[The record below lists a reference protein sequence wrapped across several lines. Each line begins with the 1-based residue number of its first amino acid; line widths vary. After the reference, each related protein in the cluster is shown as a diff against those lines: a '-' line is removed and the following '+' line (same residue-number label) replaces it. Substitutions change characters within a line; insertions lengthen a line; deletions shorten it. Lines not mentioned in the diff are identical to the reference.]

1 MKIRLTNVSVVTPKA
16 EDIADLLIEGERVA
30 AILPRSREADPGSD
44 WRVLD
49 GGGAIL
55 FPGIIDLLQHG
66 YGAHL
71 YNDTEPDAVAANARL
86 LLRNGVTGFLP
97 SISCLPPATLEPTLS
112 RLSDQSAKANAHQG
126 AKIGARVLGLHSEG
140 PGFGVP
146 GAHNPE
152 NIQLLSVGLAERM
165 IEAAAGLL
173 KAVTLAPEVPGAEG
187 FIRRLKAEGVSVHFG
202 HSRARPE
209 DIPRY
214 VGWGIDAVT
223 HMFNV
228 MPTYPPGNMGV
239 HVVSLSDALLA
250 EPGLALGLVCDG
262 IHVDPQ
268 LVRLLAQ
275 LPEDRLFLETDAMKF
290 TGTSG
295 ATFEF
300 FPGYRVTSIPGQA
313 VREEISGGLCGSC
326 LASDEAVRNFI
337 AFTGRSL
344 VRAAHAASLV
354 PARLLGMERDLGSLE
369 TGKLA
374 DFTLLDRA
382 SLIPKATWISG
393 REVWSAAA

>member
-1 MKIRLTNVSVVTPKA
+1 MKTRWTNVTVVTPRA
-16 EDIADLLIEGERVA
+16 EEAADLLIVGERIA
-30 AILPRSREADPGSD
+30 AIVPVGSGTSVACSSD

-49 GGGAIL
+49 GGGGIL

-71 YNDTEPDAVAANARL
+71 YNDAEADAVADNGQL

-97 SISCLPPATLEPTLS
+97 SISCLPPMTLEPTLG
-112 RLSDQSAKANAHQG
+112 RLADQIVKAASTG
-126 AKIGARVLGLHSEG
+126 GTRALGLHSEG
-140 PGFGVP
+140 PVFGSP

-152 NIQLLSVGLAERM
+152 NIQLPSVGLADRM
-165 IEAAAGLL
+165 IAAAGGHL
-173 KAVTLAPEVPGAEG
+173 KAVTVAPEMPGAEG
-187 FIRRLKAEGVSVHFG
+187 FIRRLKAEGISVHLG

-228 MPTYPPGNMGV
+228 MPTYPPGDRGV

-268 LVRLLAQ
+268 LVRLLGQ
-275 LPEDRLFLETDAMKF
+275 LPENRLFLETDAMKF
-290 TGTSG
+290 TGTAG

-300 FPGYRVTSIPGQA
+300 FPGYRVTSMPGRA
-313 VREEISGGLCGSC
+313 VREESSGGLCGSC
-326 LASDEAVRNFI
+326 LTSDEAVRNYL
-337 AFTGRSL
+337 AYSGQSL

-354 PARLLGMERDLGSLE
+354 PARLLGIEPDLGSLE
-369 TGKLA
+369 SGKLA
-374 DFTLLDRA
+374 DFTLLDRV
-382 SLIPKATWISG
+382 SLTPKATWVGG
-393 REVWSAAA
+393 REVWGIEA